1 MRGEVRSAVADHE
14 PDPMRLIAQVHKQV
28 ACLLGG
34 PRPGGMLRDSEDADT
49 PGRVLDH
56 GQHVHLGAVEQVG
69 REEVTRQDRLGL
81 RVQEL

>member
-56 GQHVHLGAVEQVG
+56 GQHSVES
-69 REEVTRQDRLGL
+69 GL
-81 RVQEL
+81 SPLSTFAFAEDG